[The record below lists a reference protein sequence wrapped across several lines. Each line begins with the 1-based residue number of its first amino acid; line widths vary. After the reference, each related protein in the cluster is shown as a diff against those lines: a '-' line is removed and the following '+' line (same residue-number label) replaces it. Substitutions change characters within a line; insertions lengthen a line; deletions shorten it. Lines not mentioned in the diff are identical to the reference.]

1 MGTLPRILTFG
12 SLSGLTWSVVPG
24 ILDERFSNRA
34 DLPAVL
40 IAGLVSGIATSIA
53 LGAVVARTGRW
64 LTVVLGLLSL
74 PFGAFVFGFSL
85 ALLGKFLPALTSGS
99 RGFPEPWNLGFT
111 YALLSVVSV
120 FAMGLFPLAV
130 ASTFLLKRFVLHG
143 SKAPRDD
150 GLASSTT

>member
-12 SLSGLTWSVVPG
+12 SLSGLTWLVVPG
-24 ILDERFSNRA
+24 ILAELFISRA
-34 DLPAVL
+34 DVPAVL
-40 IAGLVSGIATSIA
+40 IAGLVSGVATSIA
-53 LGAVVARTGRW
+53 LGAVVTRTGRW
-64 LTVVLGLLSL
+64 LTVMLGLLSL

-120 FAMGLFPLAV
+120 FAIGLFPLAV
-130 ASTFLLKRFVLHG
+130 ASTFLLKRVVLHG

-150 GLASSTT
+150 GLASSST